1 MGGIFGVICRDN
13 IPAGVVFEGLRR
25 LIYRG
30 YDGAGLA
37 ILRNEHIEI
46 RKAAGHLLNISK
58 QIDFINVNSPLAVG
72 HTRYASRG
80 WPVYENTHPLL
91 DCSGRIAVVGD
102 GIIENYE
109 EVKLKLEKAG
119 HVFKSRTDTEV
130 AVHFF
135 EEHLRKKSDM
145 IEALI
150 SLALELSGNYALVF
164 MVAPEKKL
172 YFVQHG
178 QPIVIGMSPDKNC
191 IYVSSD
197 LPSLYGFADVAYII
211 DDNNVGAISLDTLE
225 IYNASTGQKLDL
237 ANIQSKR
244 VKYMVEYVEKG
255 GYPHFMIKEIHE
267 VPDALIN
274 TTLAIMEKYL
284 RLSSMIVHGARK
296 VFIIGTGTS
305 YHAALTATY
314 YFSELA
320 GVSVIP
326 VSAAEFPYSMLEN
339 VETGTVII
347 SISQSGETSDVINS
361 VKLAKQR
368 GAVIVGV
375 TNNVGSRLALESNV
389 YLPVGAGPELAVPAT
404 KTFTSTLT
412 ALLLLASYTG
422 IFAGK
427 RTMQDHKLLIEEI
440 REFSRKIKEYIPMI
454 EEKAVGIS
462 NSLKNATGVYVA
474 SSGITYPIAIEGALK
489 LKEAALIHAE
499 GYQLGELRHG
509 PLSIVAPS
517 YPVLVI
523 EPFEEQAHPL
533 FLKVLGE
540 LETRRA
546 NVISIE
552 SKLKTK
558 YCSIELPR
566 SSKYLYPISSSVALQ
581 LIAYYAGV
589 AKGLPVDTPPGL
601 AKTVTT

>member
-1 MGGIFGVICRDN
+1 
-13 IPAGVVFEGLRR
+13 
-25 LIYRG
+25 
-30 YDGAGLA
+30 
-37 ILRNEHIEI
+37 
-46 RKAAGHLLNISK
+46 
-58 QIDFINVNSPLAVG
+58 
-72 HTRYASRG
+72 
-80 WPVYENTHPLL
+80 
-91 DCSGRIAVVGD
+91 
-102 GIIENYE
+102 
-109 EVKLKLEKAG
+109 
-119 HVFKSRTDTEV
+119 
-130 AVHFF
+130 
-135 EEHLRKKSDM
+135 
-145 IEALI
+145 
-150 SLALELSGNYALVF
+150 
-164 MVAPEKKL
+164 
-172 YFVQHG
+172 
-178 QPIVIGMSPDKNC
+178 
-191 IYVSSD
+191 
-197 LPSLYGFADVAYII
+197 
-211 DDNNVGAISLDTLE
+211 
-225 IYNASTGQKLDL
+225 
-237 ANIQSKR
+237 NIQSKR

-347 SISQSGETSDVINS
+347 GISQSGETSDVINS

-440 REFSRKIKEYIPMI
+440 REFSRKIKEYIPII

>member
-1 MGGIFGVICRDN
+1 GVICRDN

-58 QIDFINVNSPLAVG
+58 QIDFININSPLAVG

-347 SISQSGETSDVINS
+347 GISQSGETSDVINS

-440 REFSRKIKEYIPMI
+440 REFSRKIKEYIPII